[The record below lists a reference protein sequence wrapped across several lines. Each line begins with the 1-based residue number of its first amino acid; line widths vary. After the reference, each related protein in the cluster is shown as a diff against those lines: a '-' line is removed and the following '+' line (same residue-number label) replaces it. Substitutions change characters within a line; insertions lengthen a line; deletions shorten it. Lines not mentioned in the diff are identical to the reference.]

1 LPAAGRLVAIR
12 WGRDVID
19 LLTDQ
24 CGAMGGAM
32 GGMAGGVTVG
42 IICALIMWP
51 FLAETGQQDGC

>member
-1 LPAAGRLVAIR
+1 VAIR
-12 WGRDVID
+12 RGRDVID